1 MNYIAV
7 VFDHCGELE
16 FCVDWY
22 PKKVDPALR
31 SLLRPAE
38 FRVKPSSLSEM
49 KISKCCLL
57 LTLSMAATKNN
68 LNRGVFD
75 TIIDVHTNLSRTESL
90 QKYQKERSE

>member
-7 VFDHCGELE
+7 VFDHYRVLE

-38 FRVKPSSLSEM
+38 FRVKPGSLSKM
-49 KISKCCLL
+49 KISKICLF
-57 LTLSMAATKNN
+57 LTLSVAAKKNN
-68 LNRGVFD
+68 IDRGVFD
-75 TIIDVHTNLSRTESL
+75 TIIDVHTNLSRNKSL